1 MTDLDSILKSRDIT
15 LPTKVCLH
23 SQGYSFSSGNVWM
36 RELDCEEGWA
46 PKNGC
51 FWTVVLEKTLESPL
65 DCKEIQKESILKEIS
80 PGCSL
85 EGLMLKLK
93 LQHFNHLMWRVDSLE
108 KTDAGRDWGQE
119 EKGMTE
125 DEIAGWHYRLDR
137 HESEW
142 TVRVGDG
149 QGGLGCWDSWG
160 RKKSDTTE
168 LLNWTELNGGFILSF
183 LRNLHTIFHSTYIN
197 LHSQQCKRLPFS
209 PHPLQHLL
217 FVDVLMMAILT
228 AR

>member
-1 MTDLDSILKSRDIT
+1 MGYM
-15 LPTKVCLH
+15 CLFQFWFP
-23 SQGYSFSSGNVWM
+23 QGICLGTG
-36 RELDCEEGWA
+36 L
-46 PKNGC
+46 
-51 FWTVVLEKTLESPL
+51 
-65 DCKEIQKESILKEIS
+65 QSILKEIS